1 MYVLDL
7 TQFSLVYTGSS
18 SCYSIIVV
26 DFTGLV
32 NHSTSEMGSV
42 PINEPSYLVSQLIL
56 AITNSDLSRNFG
68 LTNPSTVS
76 SAVLQMNGYQ
86 GRGIV
91 LVDLECL
98 TYIELSAAP
107 AWLIRYPIQPML
119 NLSCQSHLSLPSFK
133 SGKGALNQGPFS
145 HITDTTFPSIT
156 PLSSTALYRPERD
169 GIAEHMNQTL
179 TTHMTTNL
187 IVSHIARK
195 YWPCAVAHAAY
206 TINCSPASA
215 QQGMTPH
222 KCLYD

>member
-1 MYVLDL
+1 MGFLSVMYVLHL
-7 TQFSLVYTGSS
+7 THFFLVYTGSS

-26 DFTGLV
+26 DFTGLA
-32 NHSTSEMGSV
+32 NHSTIEMGSV

-76 SAVLQMNGYQ
+76 SAVLQMDGYQ

-119 NLSCQSHLSLPSFK
+119 NLSCQSHLSLPGFK

-145 HITDTTFPSIT
+145 HITVTTSPDIT
-156 PLSSTALYRPERD
+156 PLSSTALYKPEQD

-187 IVSHIARK
+187 IVSHIVRRG
-195 YWPCAVAHAAY
+195 PREQTTDV
-206 TINCSPASA
+206 I
-215 QQGMTPH
+215 GE
-222 KCLYD
+222 